1 MENKNFVD
9 SSFYLNEQFKAD
21 MPFACG
27 KIGNCELM
35 CINNYYE
42 YTSRG
47 LPVEWWPVVSKEIYE
62 NAGVFPQTEESRI
75 DFIKEISKS
84 LLHVDSLAL
93 WSSFN
98 KDFEYNIIKSYNKKN
113 ILIDLQSLEPF
124 YSGSPWTE
132 HLKNKRVLVIS
143 PFSETIKKQYE
154 KRDKIWSDKR
164 ILPDF
169 ELTAIKHQHSP
180 GIDIPSK
187 YINWIE
193 MTEDLKSQMD
203 NQTYDILLVGAGASS
218 LPLIAHAKQRG
229 KKSIHLGGPLQILFG
244 IKGERWNKSNIG
256 KFFYNN
262 SWVQPSI
269 DETPTLYKNIEGGCY
284 W

>member
-1 MENKNFVD
+1 MNFVD
-9 SSFYLNEQFKAD
+9 GSFYLNEQLKANI
-21 MPFACG
+21 PFACG

-42 YTSRG
+42 YVSKR
-47 LPVEWWPVVSKEIYE
+47 LPIKWWPIVEKEIYE
-62 NAGVFPQTEESRI
+62 NAGVFPQTEQARI
-75 DFIKEISKS
+75 DFVKEISKS
-84 LLHVDSLAL
+84 LPYMDSLAL

-98 KDFEYNIIKSYNKKN
+98 REFEYNIIKSYNNNN

-143 PFSETIKKQYE
+143 PFTNTIESQYNKRKQL
-154 KRDKIWSDKR
+154 WSDER

-169 ELTAIKHQHSP
+169 ELITIKHQHSP

-187 YINWIE
+187 YNNWSE
-193 MTEDLKSQMD
+193 MITDLKNQID
-203 NQTYDILLVGAGASS
+203 NIQYDVLLIGAGATA
-218 LPLIAHAKQRG
+218 LPLIAHAKKRNKIG
-229 KKSIHLGGPLQILFG
+229 IHLGGPLQLLFG
-244 IKGERWNKSNIG
+244 IKGERWNNTNID
-256 KFFYNN
+256 KYFYND
-262 SWVQPSI
+262 SWVYPSVE
-269 DETPTLYKNIEGGCY
+269 ETPQLYKKIEGGCY